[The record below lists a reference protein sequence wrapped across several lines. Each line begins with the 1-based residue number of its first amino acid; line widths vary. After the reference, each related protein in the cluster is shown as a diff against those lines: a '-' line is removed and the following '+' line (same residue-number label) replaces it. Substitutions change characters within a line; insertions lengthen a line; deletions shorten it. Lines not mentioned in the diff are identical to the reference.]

1 MSTLRVDNIKSR
13 TGSVLTVPETNT
25 LAVTGIVSVTSSGSL
40 QVAGDETIGG
50 NQTVSGVQ
58 TISGQQLITGQQLIS
73 GISTVTGSFNVSN
86 GINVTAGVATFA
98 GDVSIGGTLTY
109 EDVTNIDAVGLI
121 TARNGINMSGG
132 TATFAGAIDANGG
145 ADIAGGLV
153 VNSAKVSD
161 LTSGRVVFAG
171 TSGEL
176 QDASTLTFSG
186 GTLSATTFSG
196 AVTGNAD
203 TATLATN
210 VTVTDNEST
219 NENNLIAFVADGGT
233 STGSHGLEMDG
244 DLTYTPNL
252 GRLTATQ
259 LSGTLQTAAQT
270 NITSL
275 GTLSALTVSGN
286 INANGNIAGDSSTNI
301 TGING
306 ITATQLTGTLQT
318 AAQTNITSV
327 GTLTGL
333 NISGDLNITDSI
345 YHTGDLNT
353 RIAFPSGDQILLQT
367 GGIETIKATTT
378 GVTFKSAQEGQIV
391 IQDSDTGNTGSA
403 AETGIKFAD
412 GGGTQQSIIGHHSSG
427 STDLFIETSISANI
441 GFKINNTQVLSME
454 SSSLLPHSDNTYNLG
469 SSSKR
474 FANLYTGD
482 INLCNS
488 GVTNEVDGTW
498 GSYTMQEGENDLFLI
513 NRRSGKKY
521 RFNLTEV

>member
-58 TISGQQLITGQQLIS
+58 TILGQQLITGQQLIS

-153 VNSAKVSD
+153 ANSAAISD
-161 LTSGRVVFAG
+161 LTSGRVVLAG

-176 QDASTLTFSG
+176 EDSNKLTFNGTTLALTGAATVSTTLGVSG
-186 GTLSATTFSG
+186 ETTLASAIISDLTDNRVLIAGTSG
-196 AVTGNAD
+196 AVEDSGNLTFD
-203 TATLATN
+203 GSTLN
-210 VTVTDNEST
+210 VTSAVTAST
-219 NENNLIAFVADGGT
+219 
-233 STGSHGLEMDG
+233 
-244 DLTYTPNL
+244 
-252 GRLTATQ
+252 
-259 LSGTLQTAAQT
+259 
-270 NITSL
+270 
-275 GTLSALTVSGN
+275 
-286 INANGNIAGDSSTNI
+286 
-301 TGING
+301 
-306 ITATQLTGTLQT
+306 LTGTLQT

-327 GTLTGL
+327 GTLSGL

-482 INLCNS
+482 IQLCNE

>member
-58 TISGQQLITGQQLIS
+58 TILGQQLITGQQLIS

-153 VNSAKVSD
+153 ANSAAISD
-161 LTSGRVVFAG
+161 LTSGRVVLAG

-176 QDASTLTFSG
+176 EDSNKLTFNGTTLALTGAATVSTTLGVSG
-186 GTLSATTFSG
+186 ETTLASAIISDLTDNRVLIAGTSG
-196 AVTGNAD
+196 AVEDSGNLTFD
-203 TATLATN
+203 GSTLN
-210 VTVTDNEST
+210 VTSAVTAST
-219 NENNLIAFVADGGT
+219 
-233 STGSHGLEMDG
+233 
-244 DLTYTPNL
+244 
-252 GRLTATQ
+252 
-259 LSGTLQTAAQT
+259 
-270 NITSL
+270 
-275 GTLSALTVSGN
+275 
-286 INANGNIAGDSSTNI
+286 
-301 TGING
+301 
-306 ITATQLTGTLQT
+306 LTGTLQT

-327 GTLTGL
+327 GTLSGL

-427 STDLFIETSISANI
+427 S
-441 GFKINNTQVLSME
+441 V
-454 SSSLLPHSDNTYNLG
+454 
-469 SSSKR
+469 
-474 FANLYTGD
+474 
-482 INLCNS
+482 
-488 GVTNEVDGTW
+488 
-498 GSYTMQEGENDLFLI
+498 SYTH
-513 NRRSGKKY
+513 
-521 RFNLTEV
+521 LTLPTKA